1 MGTVEGGVG
10 RGEGG
15 GGGEEEEVGATFS
28 VVDTSRRAE
37 DSVSATQRQSNKE
50 QNISTH
56 THRDGGHN
64 SMADTWKDGKEKTNR
79 VG

>member
-56 THRDGGHN
+56 THTGMVVTTLWLTLGR
-64 SMADTWKDGKEKTNR
+64 MERKRQTE
-79 VG
+79 